1 MWNPL
6 VDHEKFIED
15 EELDDSSFECDSIN
29 DEDVC
34 IKLITSLPQEKT
46 MRNRGLFIDKNLQAI
61 KALQILENFL
71 NCYSFKQKVRFLIYR
86 NERLHNI
93 YQNIQARKIANLF
106 KNFSYKKK
114 EAADK
119 VLNLY
124 KEYCATFIQKII
136 RGFITRK
143 YKQKLKLSKNKILGL
158 VLG

>member
-106 KNFSYKKK
+106 KNFSYKK
-114 EAADK
+114 
-119 VLNLY
+119 
-124 KEYCATFIQKII
+124 
-136 RGFITRK
+136 RK
-143 YKQKLKLSKNKILGL
+143 LLTKF
-158 VLG
+158 